1 MSTSHNDNRPK
12 RPITKPSRY
21 QTTSSDEDI
30 PRKVGKQDKSVT
42 KTLESDMRDL
52 RVILQENFSHDY
64 NKNSQTPLLHTL
76 DKVQPYTQT
85 QAQYQPH
92 TPTQV
97 PCPTISTH
105 NQIQYPLQTSTQ
117 TPYQPGQIQSY
128 QCHKLYLS
136 QYVTH
141 LLCMSTQN
149 QNVTDNIINTCNKFQ
164 ANFSNIGRAIQTT
177 TNYSAQRT
185 ESEEE
190 NRKIQE
196 RLSYIETE
204 LRKLNNTVERILQC
218 VQTKQDRRRAL
229 QKPKCLPISTELE
242 MQTFEMTDEEIYEE
256 VVSL

>member
-1 MSTSHNDNRPK
+1 
-12 RPITKPSRY
+12 
-21 QTTSSDEDI
+21 
-30 PRKVGKQDKSVT
+30 
-42 KTLESDMRDL
+42 MRDL

-76 DKVQPYTQT
+76 DNVQPYTQT

-105 NQIQYPLQTSTQ
+105 NQIQCPLQTSTQ
-117 TPYQPGQIQSY
+117 TPYQPGQMSHQFPSSQTSINSQSY
-128 QCHKLYLS
+128 STLPQSITPVS
-136 QYVTH
+136 QIIPVTI
-141 LLCMSTQN
+141 CNSPIMSTQN

-164 ANFSNIGRAIQTT
+164 DNFSNIGRAIQTT

-204 LRKLNNTVERILQC
+204 LR
-218 VQTKQDRRRAL
+218 
-229 QKPKCLPISTELE
+229 
-242 MQTFEMTDEEIYEE
+242 
-256 VVSL
+256 